1 MIEGKV
7 KTGNEWGKGRCSGIR
22 KGWAGSL
29 VCFTYNANPPPS
41 SPNAIAMPCGCVLF
55 NASYQYASQF
65 IKTIHLVFVENQKL
79 DYSIYNLKTHMW
91 LLALFI
97 RGQREGGWYSYWI
110 RRVCLLSI
118 PLTQK
123 LQTDIL
129 QVWECARV
137 GRDLASC
144 RDELAGLFALHCITL
159 HHFTSHC
166 ITLHCIALCKMPHPA
181 CISHNNIWFVIAH
194 AIIKELDRANSED
207 ARGEV

>member
-129 QVWECARV
+129 QVWEYTRV

-144 RDELAGLFALHCITL
+144 RDELAGLFALHFITL
-159 HHFTSHC
+159 HH
-166 ITLHCIALCKMPHPA
+166 ITLRCIALRKMYPPVTSHTVIHVGHLLAHHYTSCNEGVRQSKPGRCKGG
-181 CISHNNIWFVIAH
+181 S
-194 AIIKELDRANSED
+194 L
-207 ARGEV
+207 